1 MPVLISG
8 VLKDA
13 TGTPVQNCTIQLKA
27 CRTSTTVVVNT
38 VASENPDDA
47 GRYSMDVEQGQYTV
61 TLLVEG
67 YPPSHAGVI
76 TVYDDSKPGTLN
88 DFLGAMTEDDVR
100 PEALRRF
107 EAMVEEVARQASE
120 ASRNATVAGQASE
133 QAQTSA
139 GQAAES
145 ATAAVNAVGAAEA
158 SATQAASSAASA
170 ESSAGTATTKAGE
183 ASASAASA
191 DTARTAAAAS
201 AAAAKTSEA
210 NADASRTAAGDSAA
224 AAAASATAA
233 QTSAA
238 RAGAS
243 ETAAK
248 TSETQAAS
256 SAGDAGAS
264 ATAAAASEKAAKT
277 SETSARTSETN
288 AATSAST
295 AAASATAASSSASE
309 ASSHAAASDTSA
321 SLAAQSST
329 AAGAAA
335 TRAEDAAKR
344 AEDIADVIS
353 LEDASLTKKGIVK
366 LSSATDSDSEA
377 LAATPKAVK
386 DVMSETQT
394 KAPLDSPA
402 FTGTPTT
409 PTPPDDAKGLQTA
422 NAEFVRKLIAALV
435 GSVPESLDT
444 LQELAD
450 ALGNDPNFAT
460 TIVNKL
466 AGKQPLDDTLTAL
479 SGKSVDGL
487 IEYVGLRETINRAGD
502 ALQKSQNGADIPDKK
517 QFARTIG
524 AVTST
529 SVTFGESGWFKIAT
543 VFMPQAT
550 STAVIKLYG
559 GSGYN
564 VGSFEQAA
572 ISELVL
578 RAGNGSPVGITAT
591 LWRRSPAAAN
601 EIAWINTSG
610 DSYDIYINIGR
621 YAYGLIAQYDY
632 TSNAG
637 VILHTS
643 PEFSETKPANATNG
657 QTYTLFNSLMK
668 PTASDVGALPITGG
682 RLNGSLG
689 IGTDNALGGN
699 SIVFGDNDTGFKW
712 HSDGVLGIYANN
724 AQVGYI
730 DNSGLHMLADIR
742 TTGTVRAGNVKNI
755 ALTSSNNSTLNAQ
768 FHLWGDGNRPTV
780 IELDDDQGW
789 HLYSQRNP
797 DGSIRFMVNGEI
809 FSTGSIHAGANTIS
823 TDGNIYGS
831 LWGGWLNDWIN
842 NTIINRYVQD
852 VRLGGIEYAQAWN
865 GPGFHDTPGYVI
877 TGVTNGN
884 SDELIDGVHRR
895 PLQKLIGGVWY
906 NVASI

>member
-61 TLLVEG
+61 MLLVEG

-120 ASRNATVAGQASE
+120 ASRNATAAGKASE

-145 ATAAVNAVGAAEA
+145 ATAAVNAAGAAEA

-210 NADASRTAAGDSAA
+210 NADASRTAAGDSAT

-233 QTSAA
+233 QVSAE

-264 ATAAAASEKAAKT
+264 ATAAAASKKAAAA
-277 SETSARTSETN
+277 SAAEAKTSETN
-288 AATSAST
+288 AATSANT
-295 AAASATAASSSASE
+295 AAASATAASSSASA
-309 ASSHAAASDTSA
+309 ASTHAAASDTSA

-366 LSSATDSDSEA
+366 LSSAADSDSEV

-386 DVMSETQT
+386 TVMGEVQT

-460 TIVNKL
+460 TVLNKL

-487 IEYVGLRETINRAGD
+487 IEYVGLRETINRAAG
-502 ALQKSQNGADIPDKK
+502 ALQKDQNGADIPDKK

-559 GSGYN
+559 GSGFN

-621 YAYGLIAQYDY
+621 YAYGLIAQYDC

-668 PTASDVGALPITGG
+668 PTAGDVEALSVSGG
-682 RLNGSLG
+682 RLNGPLG

-699 SIVFGDNDTGFKW
+699 SIVFGDNDTGLKQNG
-712 HSDGVLGIYANN
+712 DGILDIFANNQHTVRVAPGEMIVLGAI
-724 AQVGYI
+724 
-730 DNSGLHMLADIR
+730 
-742 TTGTVRAGNVKNI
+742 RAGNGKKLS
-755 ALTSSNNSTLNAQ
+755 LTSTNNSALNAG
-768 FHLWGDGNRPTV
+768 FNLWGDGGNRPTV
-780 IELDDDQGW
+780 IELGDDQGW
-789 HLYSQRNP
+789 HLYSQRNT
-797 DGSIRFMVNGEI
+797 DGSIQFVVNGQVI
-809 FSTGSIHAGANTIS
+809 PDNY
-823 TDGNIYGS
+823 GNFDARYLSSGNVYTKGES
-831 LWGGWLNDWIN
+831 D
-842 NTIINRYVQD
+842 NRYVQNIQRGAPVWPGKVD
-852 VRLGGIEYAQAWN
+852 EYGPNEAPAGCFLTQAR
-865 GPGFHDTPGYVI
+865 HDPTTAY
-877 TGVTNGN
+877 GVTFAY
-884 SDELIDGVHRR
+884 R
-895 PLQKLIGGVWY
+895 PLQMWVGNGWRTING
-906 NVASI
+906 

>member
-8 VLKDA
+8 VLKDG

-27 CRTSTTVVVNT
+27 SRTSTTVVVNT

-88 DFLGAMTEDDVR
+88 DFLGAITEDDVR

-120 ASRNATVAGQASE
+120 ASRNATAAGQASE

-145 ATAAVNAVGAAEA
+145 ATTAGSAAGAAEA

-170 ESSAGTATTKAGE
+170 ESSAVTATTKAGE
-183 ASASAASA
+183 ASVSAESA

-233 QTSAA
+233 QTSAE

-264 ATAAAASEKAAKT
+264 ATAAAASEKAAA
-277 SETSARTSETN
+277 TSAAEAKVSETN
-288 AATSAST
+288 AATSAT
-295 AAASATAASSSASE
+295 AAATSATAASSLASE
-309 ASSHAAASDTSA
+309 AFTHAAASDTSA

-386 DVMSETQT
+386 AVMSEAQT

-460 TIVNKL
+460 TVLNKL
-466 AGKQPLDDTLTAL
+466 AGKQPLDETLTAL

-487 IEYVGLRETINRAGD
+487 IEYVGLRETINRAAG
-502 ALQKSQNGADIPDKK
+502 AMQKDQNGADIPDIDL
-517 QFARTIG
+517 FVRNIG
-524 AVTST
+524 AARA
-529 SVTFGESGWFKIAT
+529 FN
-543 VFMPQAT
+543 
-550 STAVIKLYG
+550 G
-559 GSGYN
+559 G
-564 VGSFEQAA
+564 
-572 ISELVL
+572 
-578 RAGNGSPVGITAT
+578 
-591 LWRRSPAAAN
+591 
-601 EIAWINTSG
+601 
-610 DSYDIYINIGR
+610 INIGGDSGSWTTAEFITWLESQGAFNHPYWMCKGSWD
-621 YAYGLIAQYDY
+621 YA
-632 TSNAG
+632 SNK
-637 VILHTS
+637 VIT
-643 PEFSETKPANATNG
+643 
-657 QTYTLFNSLMK
+657 
-668 PTASDVGALPITGG
+668 
-682 RLNGSLG
+682 
-689 IGTDNALGGN
+689 
-699 SIVFGDNDTGFKW
+699 DTGCGSICLAGAVVEVMGVRSAMTIRVTTPTTTSGGGVPSAQFTYINHGDGYAPGWRREFGRTGDGMTGNLYLKNEGRINLAIVDEAETPRMWLFKDKGG
-712 HSDGVLGIYANN
+712 DGVHINNGNDGGGDFIFGKDGIFYAP
-724 AQVGYI
+724 
-730 DNSGLHMLADIR
+730 LA
-742 TTGTVRAGNVKNI
+742 VRAGGSKK
-755 ALTSSNNSTLNAQ
+755 LTVRSDNNSALSAHFN
-768 FHLWGDGNRPTV
+768 LWGGGERPTV
-780 IELDDDQGW
+780 IELDDEQGW

-809 FSTGSIHAGANTIS
+809 FTTSSIHAGANTIS
-823 TDGNIYGS
+823 TNGNIYGS

-842 NTIINRYVQD
+842 NTIINRFVKD
-852 VRLGGIEYAQAWN
+852 IRLGGVEYAQAWR
-865 GPGFHDTPGYVI
+865 GPGFNDTPGYVI
-877 TGVTNGN
+877 TGVGNGN
-884 SDELIDGVHRR
+884 SDELIDGIHRR
-895 PLQKLIGGVWY
+895 PLQKLIGGIWY
-906 NVASI
+906 NVTSI